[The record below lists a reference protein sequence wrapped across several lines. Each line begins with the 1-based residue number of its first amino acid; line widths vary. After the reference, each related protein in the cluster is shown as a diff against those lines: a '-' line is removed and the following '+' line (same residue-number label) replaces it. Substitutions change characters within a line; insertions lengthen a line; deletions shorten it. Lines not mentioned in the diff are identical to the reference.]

1 MRGPGWF
8 RRKALTR
15 EQIAATERIRGW
27 VMTGLAL
34 PEDTTIA
41 VNEIVCTDPSCPG
54 TETVMLIMAPGS
66 KTRAAKVDKEL
77 VEVTEAQVKLA
88 LGKLSP

>member
-15 EQIAATERIRGW
+15 EQIAATEAIRGW
-27 VMTGLAL
+27 VRASLSL
-34 PEDTTIA
+34 PADTTIA
-41 VNEIVCTDPSCPG
+41 VNEIVCTDPACPG
-54 TETVMLIMAPGS
+54 TETVMLIMAPGQ

-77 VEVTEAQVKLA
+77 VEVSEGDVQASLA
-88 LGKLSP
+88 RLTA

>member
-8 RRKALTR
+8 QRKALTR
-15 EQIAATERIRGW
+15 EQIAATEAIRGW
-27 VMTGLAL
+27 VRAGLSL
-34 PEDTTIA
+34 PADTAIA
-41 VNEIVCTDPSCPG
+41 VNEIVCTDPACPG

-77 VEVTEAQVKLA
+77 IDVSEADVQASLA
-88 LGKLSP
+88 RLTA